1 MGAPI
6 VLLLATFVLLA
17 TVLLAA
23 RRKRQALS
31 RRIESMWPEKMR
43 SPQLSVGDACDRSGV
58 ALGLGGGGGVRC
70 GLGLG
75 LGHGSGLG
83 LAGTTEGG

>member
-1 MGAPI
+1 

-58 ALGLGGGGGVRC
+58 ALGLGGGGGI
-70 GLGLG
+70 
-75 LGHGSGLG
+75 
-83 LAGTTEGG
+83 LAAILIWGKFYGGPQCLVLFL